1 MYYIGVDIGGM
12 SIKAGI
18 VDNKGNILVN
28 GKVPTEQEQG
38 FAHTIVN
45 IADLC
50 RNFLDETGL
59 SEQDIDSIGVVTP
72 GIPDKKNGILIF
84 SNNLQFRNAPIKSEL
99 QKYFDLPV
107 YLDNDANAAALAESV
122 AGASKNIENSVLIT
136 LGTGIGGG
144 IIINNKIYSGFNDA
158 GSELGHMIIVHDG
171 IQCSCGRKG
180 CFEKYA
186 SASALISQTRE
197 MAEKN
202 PGSIINKIT
211 DGNLEKIDAKTAFE
225 AQRKGDS
232 TADKV
237 VSQYIEYLADGVMN
251 IINFLFPEII
261 VIGGGVGNEGENLFG
276 PLRKALY
283 KRVYTHDVAETIIKG
298 AVMGNK
304 AGIIGAAMLGKKI

>member
-1 MYYIGVDIGGM
+1 MHYIGVDIGGM

-28 GKVPTEQEQG
+28 GKISTEQERG
-38 FAHTIVN
+38 FANTIRN

-50 RNFLDETGL
+50 QKLLDKAGL
-59 SEQDIDSIGVVTP
+59 SEDDIDSIGVVTP

-84 SNNLQFRNAPIKSEL
+84 SNNLQFRNVPIKSEL
-99 QKYFDLPV
+99 QKYFDIPV

-158 GSELGHMIIVHDG
+158 GSELGHMTIVHDG
-171 IQCSCGRKG
+171 IRCSCGRRG

-197 MAEKN
+197 AAGKN
-202 PGSIINKIT
+202 PESIINKIT
-211 DGNLEKIDAKTAFE
+211 NGNQEKIDAKTAFE

-251 IINFLFPEII
+251 IINMLFPEII
-261 VIGGGVGNEGENLFG
+261 VIGGGVGNEGENLFE

-283 KRVYTHDVAETIIKG
+283 KRVYTHDVAETKIKG

-304 AGIIGAAMLGKKI
+304 AGIVGAAMLGKKR